1 MRIGPLR
8 WWSSGSTHVAWGI
21 EASIAP
27 DDDWAHQRTQDY
39 GASFAALRALAAQK
53 GYRLIHV
60 HGPRSLYFLRDD
72 LAFPDELCIAPGFG
86 AEELRWLTDATAFYS
101 TFSSGGSLP
110 GWFDA
115 PAPDVSRA
123 PWQLLAQP
131 GKTAKVDI
139 DGLSV
144 EVLADKQDLA
154 WYQQRKVFEESAS
167 LMYRFVRD
175 EGFVNFVDVG
185 ANVGFISM
193 LARRAAPALNII
205 SIEADPRLARLIEAN
220 FSANGLERP
229 TVVNAVVGEH
239 ARPSSGFSLNP
250 KSTLDNR
257 VAMSAWQQVQLP
269 MVKLD
274 ELLAT
279 QRLAGRTFFKI
290 DTQGF
295 EPPILRGLE
304 GFLARND
311 DWVLKMEFAPNWL
324 LSQGNDPLALLE
336 HLQARYQFAEY
347 AERIPYGT
355 SGFEALFQAP
365 VLAHQHA
372 DFLAYVVSLN
382 KGRLGWVDLIVR
394 PRPAP

>member
-239 ARPSSGFSLNP
+239 AAVVRVQPEPEKHAGQPGCDERLAAGA
-250 KSTLDNR
+250 TADGEARR
-257 VAMSAWQQVQLP
+257 VAGHTA
-269 MVKLD
+269 
-274 ELLAT
+274 
-279 QRLAGRTFFKI
+279 AGGANFLQDRHP
-290 DTQGF
+290 G
-295 EPPILRGLE
+295 LRAAHP
-304 GFLARND
+304 AR
-311 DWVLKMEFAPNWL
+311 
-324 LSQGNDPLALLE
+324 
-336 HLQARYQFAEY
+336 ARRFPGPE
-347 AERIPYGT
+347 
-355 SGFEALFQAP
+355 
-365 VLAHQHA
+365 
-372 DFLAYVVSLN
+372 
-382 KGRLGWVDLIVR
+382 
-394 PRPAP
+394 